1 MYDWSVPP
9 DLSFVLN
16 NESVGV
22 RSLLRWISHLNTEHD
37 PLLLDLLEQENN
49 QACNFICTQEC
60 IPVGCVPPAAVPSGG
75 VSTRHPPGSTP
86 HIPPAARHAG
96 IPPAMHAEIAPPCCK
111 ACWDTTCNACWDT
124 TPSLNR
130 MTNRCKN
137 ITLPQTSFAGGK
149 DEAFYFCR
157 QLAHLFKTSLQGV
170 SVSACCGMSFA

>member
-1 MYDWSVPP
+1 M
-9 DLSFVLN
+9 
-16 NESVGV
+16 GV
-22 RSLLRWISHLNTEHD
+22 RRLLRWISHLNTEHD
-37 PLLLDLLEQENN
+37 PLLLDFLEQENN

-60 IPVGCVPPAAVPSGG
+60 IPVGCVPPAAVAVRGG
-75 VSTRHPPGSTP
+75 LHQAPPREYTAYPPCCKASWDST
-86 HIPPAARHAG
+86 PPAARHAG
-96 IPPAMHAEIAPPCCK
+96 IPPAMHAGIPAPSP
-111 ACWDTTCNACWDT
+111 
-124 TPSLNR
+124 PPVNR